1 MYQKKNKTLITRK
14 ELNTM
19 ENIFD
24 QEFFNIEATEDVNVY
39 DDQNEVATEVTL
51 GQTIGLFLTAISNII
66 SGSRRLY
73 KKGKL
78 QGTFLDIDK
87 IINSG
92 IPKAQA
98 VSEYKKTVK
107 FLISKRF
114 VTGNITTNSTKI
126 DYSDLTPEGLKFVIG
141 YYDKIGKID
150 LYTVKTAIEHNKSS
164 VYKQVRA
171 GKILSAIA
179 TTIMSIIGGT
189 MVGGILGVIAI
200 TLGVVNGGV
209 DIAISAGAGRDER
222 FYNKNQ
228 PDDGENEET
237 KPAKE
242 SISIFDPNY
251 YEI

>member
-1 MYQKKNKTLITRK
+1 
-14 ELNTM
+14 M

-24 QEFFNIEATEDVNVY
+24 QEFFNIEATEDVYIY

-51 GQTIGLFLTAISNII
+51 GQTIGLVVSLITHMISY
-66 SGSRRLY
+66 SRRFN
-73 KKGKL
+73 KQRAKANAM

-114 VTGNITTNSTKI
+114 VTDNITTKSTKI
-126 DYSDLTPEGLKFVIG
+126 DYSDLTPEGLKFISG

-150 LYTVKTAIEHNKSS
+150 IYTVKKAVEYNKSN
-164 VYKQVRA
+164 VYKQIKA

-179 TTIMSIIGGT
+179 TTILSIIGGAMT
-189 MVGGILGVIAI
+189 GASILGVTVI
-200 TLGVVNGGV
+200 TLGVMDSGL
-209 DIAISAGAGRDER
+209 DISMAVGAGRDER

-228 PDDGENEET
+228 PDDEENEET

-242 SISIFDPNY
+242 NVSIFDPNY